1 MAKETLVEKEINST
15 TKNPTGKIDSF
26 GGLSKDEL
34 MNALRLM
41 ILSRTIDHKVMNL
54 IKQGKAHFHIAG
66 AGHEAIQVAC
76 GLAMKKR
83 IDWAFPYYRDMC
95 FSLTVG
101 VKPEDVLLSFLAKED
116 DPFTGGRQMPC
127 HWASK
132 EFNIPTQSS
141 PTGTQFLQ
149 AVGAALSLRKQG
161 INGVVYVSSGEGT
174 TSEGEFHE
182 AVNWAAREKLPV
194 VFVIQNNKWAIS
206 VPVENQT
213 AGKNASVLEMMK
225 GYENL
230 LRLEVDGTD
239 FLQSNA
245 IAQSAF
251 KYARNGSGPVLIEA
265 HVVRLFSHSSSDD
278 QKKYR
283 PEESLHKDLQKDPM
297 ELFSNLLIKK
307 EILTEQSLN
316 EFRKEIQNHVNEAAD
331 WALKQPDPK
340 AESATR
346 FVLDE
351 SGKRESLEYEK
362 LTNEGKPIVMVDAIN
377 HALRE
382 EMKRNDKIYLF
393 GEDVADGKGGVFSAT
408 KGLSTLFGNER
419 VFNSPLA
426 EASIVGTAVGMA
438 LTGLKPCV
446 EIQFGDYIWPAFMQ
460 FRDEMVMYR
469 YRSNNLF
476 EAPVVT
482 RVAVGGFIHGG
493 LYHSQNIEGFF
504 AHMPGLLIAYP
515 SNAADAKGLL
525 KTALR
530 INDPVL
536 FLEHKGLYR
545 QSYAT
550 TKEPDADYLV
560 PFGKAKIV
568 NQGNDL
574 TIVTYGVMVHESNF
588 AIKKLEQEGY
598 SIELIDI
605 RTIAPLDFETI
616 KNSVKKT
623 GKVAVVHEDT
633 LTAGFGAEISA
644 QIAEHCFEYL
654 DAPVKRVAALDAPI
668 PFHPILENTVLP
680 NRNRLYNELKSLLE
694 Y

>member
-1 MAKETLVEKEINST
+1 MAKETLAEKEINKTIKS
-15 TKNPTGKIDSF
+15 PTGKIDSF
-26 GGLSKDEL
+26 GGLTKDEL

-161 INGVVYVSSGEGT
+161 INGVVYASSGEGT

-239 FLQSNA
+239 FLQSHA

-251 KYARNGSGPVLIEA
+251 KYARNGNGPVLIEA

-283 PEESLHKDLQKDPM
+283 PQDSLQKDLQKDPI

-316 EFRKEIQNHVNEAAD
+316 EFKKEIQNHVNEAAD

-340 AESATR
+340 AESAVR

-382 EMKRNDKIYLF
+382 EMQRNDKIYLF

-574 TIVTYGVMVHESNF
+574 TIVTYGAMVHESNF

-623 GKVAVVHEDT
+623 GKVIVVHEDT

-680 NRNRLYNELKSLLE
+680 NRNRLFNELKSLLE